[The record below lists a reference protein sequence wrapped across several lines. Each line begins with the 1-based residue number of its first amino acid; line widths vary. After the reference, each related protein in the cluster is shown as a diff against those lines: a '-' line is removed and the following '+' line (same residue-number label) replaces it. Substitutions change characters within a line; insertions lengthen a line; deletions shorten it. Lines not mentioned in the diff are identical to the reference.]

1 MKKIAV
7 VIVAVFGLTFLQ
19 PVQAQINPSIAIIDT
34 AIDATVA
41 EAYGKVVYEVCITER
56 SSCPNGTGFQEGK
69 GAATLNP
76 EQIEKNGFSHG
87 TSMTAIA
94 GQVNPNINVV
104 FIRIVG
110 INPSGTQQQYTDKS
124 VISALNW
131 VKSNKDNFN
140 IVAVSASVGKSNFK
154 TLTEYCPVNP
164 ELRSSIISLQNINV
178 ATIFAAGNKYDYSR
192 VDYPS
197 CIAEAISVGATDRNT
212 NRISLYSNGGPDLDF
227 YALGAYRALNK
238 NHAGTSAST
247 VALASYWAKHY
258 KGSYSLTY
266 DYFKSIS
273 KETLNSKLKSSN
285 FIDILN

>member
-7 VIVAVFGLTFLQ
+7 GLITVFSLVLLQ
-19 PVQAQINPSIAIIDT
+19 PVSAETKPSIAIIDT
-34 AIDATVA
+34 AIDATIS
-41 EAYGKVVYEVCITER
+41 EAYGKVIYEVCITER
-56 SSCPNGTGFQEGK
+56 SSCPNGKGFQEGK
-69 GAATLNP
+69 GAATLKP

-87 TSMTAIA
+87 TSMAAIA
-94 GQVNPNINVV
+94 GQVNPNINIV

-110 INPSGTQQQYTDKS
+110 INPSGTQQQYTDRS
-124 VISALNW
+124 VISALDW
-131 VKSNKDNFN
+131 VKSNKSNYN
-140 IVAVSASVGKSNFK
+140 IVAVSASVGNRNFK
-154 TLTEYCPVNP
+154 TLTNYCPVNP
-164 ELRSSIISLQNINV
+164 VLRNSIIGLQGVDV
-178 ATIFAAGNKYDYSR
+178 ATIFAAGNTYDYSR

-197 CIAEAISVGATDRNT
+197 CIAEAISVGATDRST

-238 NHAGTSAST
+238 NHAGTSAAT
-247 VALASYWAKHY
+247 VALASYWAKNY

-266 DYFKSIS
+266 DHFKSIS